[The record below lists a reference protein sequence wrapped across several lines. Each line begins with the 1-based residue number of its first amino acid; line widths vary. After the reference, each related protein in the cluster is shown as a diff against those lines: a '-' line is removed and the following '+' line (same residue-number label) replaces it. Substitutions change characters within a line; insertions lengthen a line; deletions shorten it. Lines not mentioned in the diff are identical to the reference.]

1 MVSIKNRAKVRPY
14 RFAETMTYLLRRVGV
29 IAFGIVAALSIPA
42 AVFAQ
47 TDVEGLQIKPA
58 IIEDNVQ
65 LGGFSQY
72 TISVTNIA
80 QTNKTFYLSTRDIK
94 GLDDSGNP
102 VFEALGEVTGYELS
116 SWIGLTTGA
125 IDLGP
130 GETKSLTFSVHVPAK
145 VGPGAHFG
153 AIFMTDRPSAGQLT
167 GSAVSISVATVVS
180 LKVPGDVQEN
190 AQLREFSTDKT
201 IYGSPNV
208 DLTAKIENLGNVFV
222 RPQGVV
228 TITDM
233 FGRSVATI
241 NVNNSLA
248 PVFPAS
254 TRKYSITWDSED
266 FAFGRYEAVA
276 SFAYGDV
283 EKKTISGTTSFWVLP
298 IKAISIVLG
307 VLLALI
313 IGMYAMIRL
322 YIRRKLADMGISSES
337 RDADYYAR
345 KYQRSGS
352 RMIVVTL
359 IVFLV
364 CILFLAALFLAF
376 A

>member
-1 MVSIKNRAKVRPY
+1 
-14 RFAETMTYLLRRVGV
+14 MTYLLRKVGV
-29 IAFGIVAALSIPA
+29 IAFGIVVGLAAPTIAL
-42 AVFAQ
+42 AQ
-47 TDVEGLQIKPA
+47 QTEGLQLKPA
-58 IIEDNVQ
+58 IIEDSVQ
-65 LGGFSQY
+65 LGGVTQY
-72 TISVTNIA
+72 TISVHNISTI
-80 QTNKTFYLSTRDIK
+80 QKTFYLSTRDIK

-102 VFEALGEVTGYELS
+102 VFENQGEQTGYELS
-116 SWIGLTTGA
+116 SWVSLPTGA
-125 IDLGP
+125 VVLAP
-130 GETKSLTFSVHVPAK
+130 GETKTFSFSVHVPAK
-145 VGPGAHFG
+145 AGPGAHFG
-153 AIFMTDRPSAGQLT
+153 AVFLTDRPIAPGTT
-167 GSAVSISVATVVS
+167 GSAITISVATIVS
-180 LKVPGDVQEN
+180 LKVPGDVHED
-190 AQLREFSTDKT
+190 AQLREFSTNKT

-208 DLTAKIENLGNVFV
+208 AFTSKIENLGNVFV

-228 TITDM
+228 TISDM
-233 FGRSVATI
+233 FGRKVATI
-241 NVNNSLA
+241 DVNKSLA
-248 PVFPAS
+248 PVFPVS
-254 TRKYSITWDSED
+254 TRKYKTSWDSSD

-276 SFAYGDV
+276 TYVYGDTAR
-283 EKKTISGTTSFWVLP
+283 KSISATTSFWVLP

-313 IGMYAMIRL
+313 LGMYAMIRL

-364 CILFLAALFLAF
+364 CILFLAVLFLAF